1 MSSYF
6 DDDQD
11 EELAMRGGAPDEED
25 DDGVAADGGAGGDE
39 DLGGEE
45 EVGGE
50 EDEDLGG
57 DDDEGDLGDEDDEDL
72 GDEDEEDLGGED
84 DDLGDE
90 DEGDDMGGDDEDE
103 SYRGGATGNGTGS
116 RRRGPATS
124 RGAAAATQARRGDQG
139 RAAAVRSAL
148 LDDDLSGDED
158 DDDLAGDEYLQK
170 FESDMQHD
178 YVLQFHPESVV
189 HNYDEVLALC
199 SVVRDKNGVV
209 VDPLH
214 RTVPFLTKYERA
226 RILGQR
232 TKQLDSGAQPLVKVP
247 EHILDNRLIAELEL
261 KERKMPFILRR
272 PLPDGGSEYWRVQ
285 DLEDVSF

>member
-90 DEGDDMGGDDEDE
+90 DEGDDMGGDEDE

>member
-25 DDGVAADGGAGGDE
+25 DDGVAAEGRAGDEE

-50 EDEDLGG
+50 EDVDLGDDEEELGG
-57 DDDEGDLGDEDDEDL
+57 DDDDEDM
-72 GDEDEEDLGGED
+72 GEDEEEMGED
-84 DDLGDE
+84 DDEDD

-103 SYRGGATGNGTGS
+103 SYRGGAPGSGT

-124 RGAAAATQARRGDQG
+124 RGAAAATQAARRGDQG
-139 RAAAVRSAL
+139 RVGAVRSAL